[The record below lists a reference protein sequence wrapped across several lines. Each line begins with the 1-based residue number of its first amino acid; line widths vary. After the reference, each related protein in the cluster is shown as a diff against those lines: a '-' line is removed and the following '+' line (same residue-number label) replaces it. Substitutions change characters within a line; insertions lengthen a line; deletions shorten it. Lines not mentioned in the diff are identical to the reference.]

1 MFLATLAPTTASIS
15 SSDKFWLFAKA
26 AIKASVAA
34 SPFPPQICD
43 IREYATRMTGQ
54 RRMTADEAWGIAA
67 EVIRAYSS
75 RTVPIEGFASNTYEF
90 VKFGEPVKAR
100 PSGLEYEAKRHCP
113 KDVWE
118 ILERM
123 GYADVCASENPDVVR
138 GQFMRAWSNHDKEEY
153 EKKLKTALILKEK
166 LDGGISLAKAKFET
180 IKTLGGN
187 FDERLIGS
195 PNNILG
201 LEPDSKISILF

>member
-1 MFLATLAPTTASIS
+1 MTKKETAAMFALISALYPRDEKFAKADKEAILAWHEMLEDIPF
-15 SSDKFWLFAKA
+15 DVAKA
-26 AIKASVAA
+26 AIKASVAT

-67 EVIRAYSS
+67 EVIRTYSS
-75 RTVPIEGFASNTYEF
+75 RTVPIEGFAQRKYEF

-113 KDVWE
+113 KDVWG

-123 GYADVCASENPDVVR
+123 GYADVCASENPDVIR

-153 EKKLKTALILKEK
+153 EKRVI
-166 LDGGISLAKAKFET
+166 GGILPQFLKDMNL
-180 IKTLGGN
+180 LGGGVN
-187 FDERLIGS
+187 GEL
-195 PNNILG
+195 P
-201 LEPDSKISILF
+201 E

>member
-1 MFLATLAPTTASIS
+1 MTKKETAAMFALISALYPRDEKFAKADKEAILAWHEMLEDIPF
-15 SSDKFWLFAKA
+15 DVAKA
-26 AIKASVAA
+26 AIKASVAT

-67 EVIRAYSS
+67 EVIRTYSS
-75 RTVPIEGFASNTYEF
+75 RTVPIEGFAQRKYEF
-90 VKFGEPVKAR
+90 VKFGEPVKVR

-123 GYADVCASENPDVVR
+123 GYADVCASENPDVIR

-153 EKKLKTALILKEK
+153 EKRVI
-166 LDGGISLAKAKFET
+166 GGILPEFLKDMNL
-180 IKTLGGN
+180 LGNGQN
-187 FDERLIGS
+187 GELT
-195 PNNILG
+195 
-201 LEPDSKISILF
+201 E

>member
-1 MFLATLAPTTASIS
+1 MTKKETAAMFALISALYPRDEKFAKADKEAILAWHEMLEDIPF
-15 SSDKFWLFAKA
+15 DVAKA
-26 AIKASVAA
+26 AIKASVAT

-67 EVIRAYSS
+67 EVIRTYSS
-75 RTVPIEGFASNTYEF
+75 RTVPIEGFAQKKYEF
-90 VKFGEPVKAR
+90 VKFGEPVKAT

-113 KDVWE
+113 KEVWE

-153 EKKLKTALILKEK
+153 EKRVIGGVLPQFLKDLNL
-166 LDGGISLAKAKFET
+166 
-180 IKTLGGN
+180 LGNGQN
-187 FDERLIGS
+187 GELT
-195 PNNILG
+195 
-201 LEPDSKISILF
+201 E

>member
-1 MFLATLAPTTASIS
+1 MTKKETAAMFALISALYPRDEKFAKADKEAILAWHEMLEDIPF
-15 SSDKFWLFAKA
+15 DVAKA
-26 AIKASVAA
+26 AIKASVAT

-67 EVIRAYSS
+67 EVIRTYSS

-123 GYADVCASENPDVVR
+123 GYADVCASENPDVIR

-153 EKKLKTALILKEK
+153 EKRVIGGVLPQFLKDLNL
-166 LDGGISLAKAKFET
+166 
-180 IKTLGGN
+180 LGNGQN
-187 FDERLIGS
+187 GELM
-195 PNNILG
+195 
-201 LEPDSKISILF
+201 E

>member
-1 MFLATLAPTTASIS
+1 MTKKETAAMFALISALYPRDEKFAKADKETILAWYEMLEDIPFDVT
-15 SSDKFWLFAKA
+15 KA
-26 AIKASVAA
+26 AIKASVAT

-67 EVIRAYSS
+67 EVIRTYSS

-113 KDVWE
+113 KEVWE

-123 GYADVCASENPDVVR
+123 GYADVCASENPDVIR

-153 EKKLKTALILKEK
+153 EKRVIGGVLPQFLKDLNL
-166 LDGGISLAKAKFET
+166 
-180 IKTLGGN
+180 LGGGQN
-187 FDERLIGS
+187 GELM
-195 PNNILG
+195 
-201 LEPDSKISILF
+201 E

>member
-1 MFLATLAPTTASIS
+1 MTKKETAAMFALISALYPRDEKFAKADKEAILAWHEMLEDIPF
-15 SSDKFWLFAKA
+15 DVAKA
-26 AIKASVAA
+26 AIKASVAT

-43 IREYATRMTGQ
+43 IREYATRMTGK

-153 EKKLKTALILKEK
+153 EKRVI
-166 LDGGISLAKAKFET
+166 GGILPEFLKDMNL
-180 IKTLGGN
+180 LGGGQN
-187 FDERLIGS
+187 GELT
-195 PNNILG
+195 
-201 LEPDSKISILF
+201 E

>member
-1 MFLATLAPTTASIS
+1 MTKKETAAMFALISALYPRDEKFAKADKEAILAWHEMLEDIPF
-15 SSDKFWLFAKA
+15 DVAKA
-26 AIKASVAA
+26 AIKASVAT

-67 EVIRAYSS
+67 EVIRTYSS
-75 RTVPIEGFASNTYEF
+75 RTVPIEGFAQKKYEF
-90 VKFGEPVKAR
+90 VKFGEPVKVR

-153 EKKLKTALILKEK
+153 EKRVIGGVLPQFLKDLNL
-166 LDGGISLAKAKFET
+166 
-180 IKTLGGN
+180 LGGGQN
-187 FDERLIGS
+187 GELT
-195 PNNILG
+195 
-201 LEPDSKISILF
+201 E

>member
-1 MFLATLAPTTASIS
+1 MTKKETAAMFALISALYPRDEKFAKADKEVILAWHEMLEDIPF
-15 SSDKFWLFAKA
+15 DVAKA
-26 AIKASVAA
+26 AIKASVAT

-67 EVIRAYSS
+67 EVIRTYSS

-113 KDVWE
+113 KEVWE

-123 GYADVCASENPDVVR
+123 GYADVCASENPDVAR

-153 EKKLKTALILKEK
+153 EKRVIGGVLPQFLKDLNL
-166 LDGGISLAKAKFET
+166 
-180 IKTLGGN
+180 LGNGQN
-187 FDERLIGS
+187 GELM
-195 PNNILG
+195 
-201 LEPDSKISILF
+201 E

>member
-1 MFLATLAPTTASIS
+1 MTKKETAAMFALISALYPRDEKFAKADKEAILAWHEMLEDIPF
-15 SSDKFWLFAKA
+15 DVAKA
-26 AIKASVAA
+26 AIKASVAT

-67 EVIRAYSS
+67 EVIRTYSS
-75 RTVPIEGFASNTYEF
+75 RTVPIEGFAQKKYEF

-123 GYADVCASENPDVVR
+123 GYADVCTSENPDVIR

-153 EKKLKTALILKEK
+153 EKRVIGGVLPQFLKDLNL
-166 LDGGISLAKAKFET
+166 
-180 IKTLGGN
+180 LGNGQN
-187 FDERLIGS
+187 GELM
-195 PNNILG
+195 
-201 LEPDSKISILF
+201 E

>member
-1 MFLATLAPTTASIS
+1 MTKKETAAMFALISALYPRDEKFAKADKEAILAWHEMLEDIPF
-15 SSDKFWLFAKA
+15 DVAKA
-26 AIKASVAA
+26 AIKASVAT

-67 EVIRAYSS
+67 EVIRTYSS

-113 KDVWE
+113 KEVWE

-123 GYADVCASENPDVVR
+123 GYADVCASENPDVIR

-153 EKKLKTALILKEK
+153 EKRVIGGVLPQFLKDLNL
-166 LDGGISLAKAKFET
+166 
-180 IKTLGGN
+180 LGNGQN
-187 FDERLIGS
+187 GELT
-195 PNNILG
+195 
-201 LEPDSKISILF
+201 E

>member
-1 MFLATLAPTTASIS
+1 MTKKETAAMFALISALSPRDEKFAKADKEAILAWHEMLEDIPF
-15 SSDKFWLFAKA
+15 DVAKA
-26 AIKASVAA
+26 AIKASVAT

-43 IREYATRMTGQ
+43 IREYATRMTGK

-67 EVIRAYSS
+67 EVIRTYSGK
-75 RTVPIEGFASNTYEF
+75 TVPIEGFAQKKYEF
-90 VKFGEPVKAR
+90 VKFGEPVKVT

-113 KDVWE
+113 KEVWE

-153 EKKLKTALILKEK
+153 EKRVIGGVLPQFLKDLNL
-166 LDGGISLAKAKFET
+166 
-180 IKTLGGN
+180 LGNGQN
-187 FDERLIGS
+187 GELT
-195 PNNILG
+195 
-201 LEPDSKISILF
+201 E

>member
-1 MFLATLAPTTASIS
+1 MTKKETAAMFALISALYPRDEKFAKADKEAILAWHEMLEDIPF
-15 SSDKFWLFAKA
+15 DVAKA
-26 AIKASVAA
+26 AIKASVAT

-67 EVIRAYSS
+67 EVIRTYSS

-123 GYADVCASENPDVVR
+123 GYADVCASENPDVIR

-153 EKKLKTALILKEK
+153 EKRVIGGVLPQFLKDMNL
-166 LDGGISLAKAKFET
+166 
-180 IKTLGGN
+180 LGNGQN
-187 FDERLIGS
+187 GELM
-195 PNNILG
+195 
-201 LEPDSKISILF
+201 E

>member
-1 MFLATLAPTTASIS
+1 MTKKETAAMFALISALYPRDEKFAKADKEAILAWHEMLEDIPF
-15 SSDKFWLFAKA
+15 DVAKA
-26 AIKASVAA
+26 AIKASVAT

-43 IREYATRMTGQ
+43 IREYATRMTGK

-67 EVIRAYSS
+67 EVIRTYSGK
-75 RTVPIEGFASNTYEF
+75 TVPIEGFAQKKYEF
-90 VKFGEPVKAR
+90 VKFGEPVKVT

-113 KDVWE
+113 KEVWE

-153 EKKLKTALILKEK
+153 EKRVIGGVLPQFLKDLNL
-166 LDGGISLAKAKFET
+166 
-180 IKTLGGN
+180 LGNGQN
-187 FDERLIGS
+187 GELT
-195 PNNILG
+195 
-201 LEPDSKISILF
+201 E

>member
-1 MFLATLAPTTASIS
+1 MTKKETAGMFALISALYPRDEKFAKADKEAILAWHEMLEDIPF
-15 SSDKFWLFAKA
+15 DVAKA
-26 AIKASVAA
+26 AIKASVAT

-67 EVIRAYSS
+67 EVIRTYSS
-75 RTVPIEGFASNTYEF
+75 RTVPIEGFSSNTYDF

-113 KDVWE
+113 KEVWE

-123 GYADVCASENPDVVR
+123 GYADVCASENPDVIR
-138 GQFMRAWSNHDKEEY
+138 GQFMRSWSNHDKEEY
-153 EKKLKTALILKEK
+153 EKRVIGGVLPQFLKDLNL
-166 LDGGISLAKAKFET
+166 
-180 IKTLGGN
+180 LGNGQN
-187 FDERLIGS
+187 GEL
-195 PNNILG
+195 P
-201 LEPDSKISILF
+201 E

>member
-1 MFLATLAPTTASIS
+1 MTKKETAAMFALIS
-15 SSDKFWLFAKA
+15 ALYPRDEKFAKADKEAILSWHEMLEDIPFDVAKA
-26 AIKASVAA
+26 AIKASVAT

-54 RRMTADEAWGIAA
+54 RRMTADEAWGFAV
-67 EVIRAYSS
+67 EVIRTYSS
-75 RTVPIEGFASNTYEF
+75 RTVPIEGFASKTYEF

-153 EKKLKTALILKEK
+153 EKRVIGGVLPQFLKDLNL
-166 LDGGISLAKAKFET
+166 
-180 IKTLGGN
+180 LGGGQN
-187 FDERLIGS
+187 GELM
-195 PNNILG
+195 
-201 LEPDSKISILF
+201 E